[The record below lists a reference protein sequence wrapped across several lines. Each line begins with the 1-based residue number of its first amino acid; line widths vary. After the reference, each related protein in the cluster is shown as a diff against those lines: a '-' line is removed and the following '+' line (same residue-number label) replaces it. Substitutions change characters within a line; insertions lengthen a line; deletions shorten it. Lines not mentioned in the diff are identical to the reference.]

1 MTALRD
7 LIVSFKQF
15 PALRT
20 VVADNTG
27 DANWLR
33 PRPPLRAIPEDK
45 QAELLKALEDINFT
59 LPKAA

>member
-1 MTALRD
+1 
-7 LIVSFKQF
+7 
-15 PALRT
+15 